1 MKRKRSKV
9 TYTQLLEG
17 EVMKEIEGYPL
28 YFVTNYGRLLSTKP
42 LGNSQKKKTPSQL
55 REITL
60 SFGTERYYYGNIY
73 NLYGNRTSIRLHRL
87 VWQYHNPNG
96 EHFKEG
102 FVIDHIDG
110 DKTNN
115 HISNLRQI
123 TQQANLLHYRQS
135 KKGKTNE

>member
-1 MKRKRSKV
+1 MKKTRGKV

-17 EVMKEIEGYPL
+17 EVIKEVEGFSL
-28 YFVTNYGRLLSTKP
+28 YFVSNLGRILSTKP
-42 LGNSQKKKTPSQL
+42 LGNSHTKKTPSKL

-60 SFGTERYYYGNIY
+60 SFGTERYYYCNLY
-73 NLYGNRTSIRLHRL
+73 NQYGNRCSLRVHRL

-123 TQQANLLHYRQS
+123 TQQANLLHYRQNQ
-135 KKGKTNE
+135 KGKTNE